1 MFKTCMIYRV
11 PAGWTMDLDAM
22 EAALAASPFTP
33 CEGAQEKT
41 YGWVPPRGE
50 AHGRLVESINGHRIM
65 RFAIETK
72 SVPASAVK
80 RTLEA
85 RAAKIEAEEG
95 RKPGRRECRD
105 LRDEIARGLLPHAFP
120 KTSHILVWLNPA
132 TGYLVLD
139 TASQSKADEVI
150 TALVRALTDIQIA
163 PLNTELAPQTVMAS
177 WLMDGEKLDSVD
189 RFCFDI
195 GRHVELHSGD
205 ETRSVVKFD
214 RHHLDD
220 EQMRLHI
227 SQGKLPTQLALDWDG
242 RVSFIL
248 TRSTQLKKVAFL
260 DGVFGD
266 DNTDEHADRFD
277 ADVAIATGEL
287 SALITDLVEALGGAL
302 S

>member
-22 EAALAASPFTP
+22 EAALAAAPFTP

-80 RTLEA
+80 RTLDA

-120 KTSHILVWLNPA
+120 KTSHILVWFNPA

-163 PLNTELAPQTVMAS
+163 PLNTERSPQMAMTM
-177 WLMDGEKLDSVD
+177 WLGGRDEDFPEHFAL
-189 RFCFDI
+189 

-205 ETRSVVKFD
+205 EMRSVVKFD

-248 TRSTQLKKVAFL
+248 TQSTQLKKVAFL

-287 SALITDLVEALGGAL
+287 SALIIDLVEALGGAL
-302 S
+302 